1 MIKNNRKSYYEAFE
15 ICENN
20 FDCGDL
26 TPFILMFLELVEK
39 AAEDVYSRFESGAQR
54 LTFYKDMLSKT
65 TLSEKDFELLYV
77 LIQNELFSEDMLSRE
92 ELSGMLSCSL
102 QTVTRRLNNLQENY
116 PIRITQEGRKY
127 LPGINL
133 KVLEQMYKD

>member
-1 MIKNNRKSYYEAFE
+1 
-15 ICENN
+15 
-20 FDCGDL
+20 
-26 TPFILMFLELVEK
+26 
-39 AAEDVYSRFESGAQR
+39 
-54 LTFYKDMLSKT
+54 
-65 TLSEKDFELLYV
+65 
-77 LIQNELFSEDMLSRE
+77 MLSRE

>member
-1 MIKNNRKSYYEAFE
+1 M
-15 ICENN
+15 
-20 FDCGDL
+20 
-26 TPFILMFLELVEK
+26 
-39 AAEDVYSRFESGAQR
+39 YSRFESGARR
-54 LTFYKDMLSKT
+54 LTFYKEMLSKT